1 MELRHLRY
9 FCAVAEEL
17 NMTRAAQRLYIAQ
30 PPLTRQIKQ
39 LEEEVGV
46 ALFEREARGLSLTPA
61 GKFFLDQATQVM
73 ERIRNAVEATRLVA
87 QTRRTV
93 FGVGFAPTLFYGELP
108 SLIRRMRQNDS
119 VEIVLSEL
127 VTLQQVQALKAGR
140 IDIGFG
146 RIRIEDPLVEQE
158 MLFDEAI
165 VAALPSM
172 HPLAATSPSLS
183 ELARLPMVTFPST
196 PHPNFSDIMLG
207 LFRRRGLEVRVI
219 QQTNEV
225 QTALGLVAA
234 DMGFTLVPEVVRRV
248 RREGITYVPLAE
260 GNITSPIFC
269 SRRKEPPSE
278 VMLQANA
285 ILREM
290 VESRLVGHDSPAPV

>member
-9 FCAVAEEL
+9 FCTVAEEL
-17 NMTRAAQRLYIAQ
+17 NMTRAAQRLCIAQ

-46 ALFEREARGLSLTPA
+46 SLFRREPRGLSLTPA
-61 GKFFLDQATQVM
+61 GKFFLDQTTQIL
-73 ERIRNAVEATRLVA
+73 ERVTNAVEATQLVA
-87 QTRRTV
+87 QTGRMV
-93 FGVGFAPTLFYGELP
+93 FGIGFVPTLFYGQLP
-108 SLIRRMRQNDS
+108 LLIRQLRQNDT

-127 VTLQQVQALKAGR
+127 VTLQQIQALKAGR

-158 MLFDEAI
+158 MLFDEPI
-165 VAALPSM
+165 VAALPCT
-172 HPLAATSPSLS
+172 HPLAKLSPSLS
-183 ELARLPMVTFPST
+183 ELAKFPLITFPAT
-196 PHPNFSDIMLG
+196 PHPNFSDIILG
-207 LFRRRGLEVRVI
+207 LFRRRGLETKVV

-234 DMGFTLVPEVVRRV
+234 DMGFTLVPDVVRRV
-248 RREGITYVPLAE
+248 QRDGVVYVPLAE

-269 SRRKEPPSE
+269 SRRKETPSD
-278 VMLQANA
+278 VMRQANE
-285 ILREM
+285 ILREL
-290 VESRLVGHDSPAPV
+290 VENRLAGRFP